1 MKRQIGQQTLL
12 FENRPYVIGSAGIVS
27 KSESEGPLAESFDRI
42 EPDDTFG
49 QDSFEKA
56 ERTLYL
62 ETIRLA
68 CQKSGLQPK
77 KLSALLGGDLLN
89 QLITSNYAARELG
102 VPYLGLYGACSTM
115 SESLLL
121 GSVLVDAGFRSP
133 VACVACSHFSTA
145 ERQYR
150 YPLEMGTTAPP
161 TAQRT
166 VTGAGCVLLADRAD
180 SDSRYSHIRI
190 SSATIGTVIDLGIND
205 IANMGAAMAPA
216 ACDTIQKHLK
226 DMNRTSSDYD
236 RIVTGDL
243 GTLGSELL
251 CKLCSQNGISLSN
264 VHMDRGA
271 SIYSPEQG
279 YNCGGSGCGCSAVVL
294 TGHLLPQ
301 LESGALKRIL
311 FLATGALMS
320 PTSCQQGESIP
331 GIAHAVVLEHAEGG
345 EA

>member
-1 MKRQIGQQTLL
+1 MERQIGQNTLL
-12 FENRPYVIGSAGIVS
+12 FPNRPFLIGGASIAAKAEG
-27 KSESEGPLAESFDRI
+27 EGPLGACFDRV

-49 QDSFEKA
+49 EDSFEKA
-56 ERTLYL
+56 EWRLLTD
-62 ETIRLA
+62 TVALA
-68 CQKSGLQPK
+68 CQTSGLQTHEVR
-77 KLSALLGGDLLN
+77 AMLGGDLLN
-89 QLITSNYAARELG
+89 QIITANYAARSLQI
-102 VPYLGLYGACSTM
+102 PFLGLYSACSTM

-133 VACVACSHFSTA
+133 VACTACSHFSTA

-166 VTGAGCVLLADRAD
+166 VTGAGCVLLADAPAET
-180 SDSRYSHIRI
+180 SRYRHIRVTA
-190 SSATIGTVIDLGIND
+190 ATVGTVIDLGIND

-216 ACDTIQKHLK
+216 ACDTILRHLT
-226 DMNRTSSDYD
+226 DTQREPQDFD

-251 CKLCSQNGISLSN
+251 RTLCREHGTDIDA
-264 VHMDRGA
+264 VHFDCGA
-271 SIYSPEQG
+271 EIYAPAQQ

-294 TGHLLPQ
+294 NGHLLPL
-301 LESGALKRIL
+301 LERGDLRRIL

-320 PTSCQQGESIP
+320 PTSMQQGETIP
-331 GIAHAVVLEHAEGG
+331 GIAHAVVLEHFDGG
-345 EA
+345 ES